1 MSWHGPRNYA
11 SCSGMTLKGRRR
23 KHCPSL
29 FRKHRASFMAQIGGN
44 PPASV
49 GDRVQ
54 SLGQEDP
61 LEKGMATHSR
71 ILENPW
77 TEGPGR
83 LQSMGSQRVGY
94 DWTTITFRKHKVWVI
109 WLFSVFLHFHMQNF
123 PKILSSVWG
132 WKNKAQILNDSC
144 KGRPCSLEPRPP
156 NLILQQGLWLPYARN
171 GVSELLTRLGKIH
184 HSVFLHKTFWSL
196 ATKC

>member
-11 SCSGMTLKGRRR
+11 SRSGMTLKGRRR

-61 LEKGMATHSR
+61 LEKGMETHSR

-83 LQSMGSQRVGY
+83 LQSIGSQRVGY
-94 DWTTITFRKHKVWVI
+94 DWATITFRKHKVWAI

-132 WKNKAQILNDSC
+132 WKSKAQILNDSYSQATYSSSP
-144 KGRPCSLEPRPP
+144 GLPIWFCSSGSGYHMPRTERL
-156 NLILQQGLWLPYARN
+156 NCWLGWERSTIQCSFIRLLGL
-171 GVSELLTRLGKIH
+171 
-184 HSVFLHKTFWSL
+184 
-196 ATKC
+196 